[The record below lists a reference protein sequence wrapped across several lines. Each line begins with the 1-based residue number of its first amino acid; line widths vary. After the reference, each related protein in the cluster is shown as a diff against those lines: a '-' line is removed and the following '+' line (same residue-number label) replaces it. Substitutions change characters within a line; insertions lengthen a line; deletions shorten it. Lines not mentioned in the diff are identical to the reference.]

1 MGRAT
6 VAAREEPVNGTVR
19 FDTSHHPILVLRM
32 PARGDV
38 DSIHLWYDETERWLR
53 EARRPIALVHDF
65 RPVEFSSITAA
76 HRRAIA
82 DRSGRLPSLPGIRN
96 LAADAR
102 IVSNPLAVGAIT
114 AVSWLTGA
122 MPWPQSTFSD
132 ESEALAWA
140 RARIDDAA
148 RRL

>member
-1 MGRAT
+1 M
-6 VAAREEPVNGTVR
+6 
-19 FDTSHHPILVLRM
+19 
-32 PARGDV
+32 
-38 DSIHLWYDETERWLR
+38 
-53 EARRPIALVHDF
+53 HDF